1 MRQALA
7 MGLLLA
13 GLCGQ
18 AQGAA
23 AQYFGAM
30 SFSPLSGAMG
40 WGFDY
45 PTQEGAERA
54 ALANCKKYA
63 VPDCQIVVV
72 FKDACAALAAGDES
86 FAAVASS
93 SREDAQRRAMR
104 RCSIQGPNCQIMRWV
119 CTSGSNF

>member
-1 MRQALA
+1 MRRAL
-7 MGLLLA
+7 MIWLFLA
-13 GLCGQ
+13 SLGGQ
-18 AQGAA
+18 AQSAT

-30 SFSPLSGAMG
+30 SFSPSSNAMG
-40 WGFDY
+40 WGFDF

-54 ALANCKKYA
+54 AMANCRKY
-63 VPDCQIVVV
+63 VSDCQIVVV

-93 SREDAQRRAMR
+93 SRDEAQRRAMR